1 MIYKIYLEYL
11 DSLWSLKHLKSES
24 KLEAQRQKD
33 YDNFDSR
40 SVHRR
45 RGCTEKSQWAR
56 PAGFEEIVCHTV
68 VKIRSLKSV
77 EIGWH
82 FSSNMR
88 KHSSYSTLRI
98 FAQPW
103 TTFVHSVQGHW
114 ERWLQ
119 SQCLN
124 GHGCHGSAWQ
134 LGKVVSAKVRRCES
148 DSLRKCPNNFLRH
161 LARSCESWS
170 QIENSLRI
178 WLDYVGLCWLIF
190 FLVQSCD
197 VVMPLSYAPIV
208 SELHLLL
215 GFLHLLAQ
223 QVKR

>member
-1 MIYKIYLEYL
+1 ME
-11 DSLWSLKHLKSES
+11 
-24 KLEAQRQKD
+24 
-33 YDNFDSR
+33 
-40 SVHRR
+40 
-45 RGCTEKSQWAR
+45 
-56 PAGFEEIVCHTV
+56 
-68 VKIRSLKSV
+68 
-77 EIGWH
+77 
-82 FSSNMR
+82 FSWIE
-88 KHSSYSTLRI
+88 HSSYSTLRI
-98 FAQPW
+98 FVQPW

-170 QIENSLRI
+170 QIEDSLRI
-178 WLDYVGLCWLIF
+178 WLDYGWIMLVDFFPGAKLWCGLGR
-190 FLVQSCD
+190 
-197 VVMPLSYAPIV
+197 YAPIF